1 MGLFDFAA
9 DIGKSVFGIGDADAS
24 EKIKENIEKNNPG
37 VADLTVSMDGDVCSI
52 GGRCDSASAREKVV
66 LMAGNMKGVGSV
78 NVDSLKGG
86 TLAVAPQATSKGG
99 DMESA
104 AAPAAAPATP
114 EGGEAP
120 SEYYT
125 VKSGDTLSGIAAKL
139 LGKASK
145 YNEIFEANREVIED
159 PNKIFVGQKI
169 RIPR

>member
-24 EKIKENIEKNNPG
+24 EKIKENIEENNPG
-37 VADLTVSMDGDVCSI
+37 VVDLTVSMDGDVCSI
-52 GGRCDSASAREKVV
+52 GGTCDSASAREKVV

-78 NVDSLKGG
+78 NVDGLKGG
-86 TLAVAPQATSKGG
+86 VLAAAPAAEAAGG

-104 AAPAAAPATP
+104 ETPADADA
-114 EGGEAP
+114 GEQP

-125 VKSGDTLSGIAAKL
+125 IVSGDTLGGIAAKF
-139 LGKASK
+139 LGSGSR
-145 YNEIFEANREVIED
+145 YPEIFEANREVIED
-159 PNKIFVGQKI
+159 PNKIFPGQKI